1 MQKLMTIGAASL
13 VLAAVGAVTPS
24 LAQDLEFRIGPDG
37 LRLRER
43 CDPNY
48 EDCYDR
54 RSNRRRGCDAEDALD
69 KADRMGIDR
78 ARISYVGSSTIRV
91 RGRDE
96 YGERVT
102 IVFGRERGCP
112 VLDY

>member
-1 MQKLMTIGAASL
+1 MRKLTIISAASL
-13 VLAAVGAVTPS
+13 LMAGVGAVSPS
-24 LAQDLEFRIGPDG
+24 SAQGLEFRLGPDG
-37 LRLRER
+37 MRMRER
-43 CDPNY
+43 CDPSY

-54 RSNRRRGCDAEDALD
+54 RNFRRRGCDEDDALD

-78 ARISYVGSSTIRV
+78 ARVVYVGSSTIRV

-102 IVFGRERGCP
+102 IVFGRRPGCP